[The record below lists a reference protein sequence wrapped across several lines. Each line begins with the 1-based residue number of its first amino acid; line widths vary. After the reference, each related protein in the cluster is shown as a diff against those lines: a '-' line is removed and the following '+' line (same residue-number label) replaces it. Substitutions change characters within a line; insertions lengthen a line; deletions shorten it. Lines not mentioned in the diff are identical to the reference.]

1 MSLDRVVVGGGH
13 FVQRG
18 GELVQQFVEKA
29 PDLARAFERGTERM
43 LFHSNVQHRIMNPS
57 VIHPKPDI
65 PIMLVADNESSAW
78 QDFMDKVVP
87 EHTREGLKEIALAY
101 GSAASGDIEG
111 ALEHGV
117 NATVEAA
124 QQFLDNLTT
133 WGTWASDNR

>member
-1 MSLDRVVVGGGH
+1 MSVERVVVGGGH
-13 FVQRG
+13 FIQRG
-18 GELVQQFVEKA
+18 TELVQQFAEKA
-29 PDLARAFERGTERM
+29 PDLSQAFQRGTERM
-43 LFHSNVQHRIMNPS
+43 LYYSNVQPRIVNPS
-57 VIHPKPDI
+57 IVVPRRDI
-65 PIMLVADNESSAW
+65 PIVLVNDSESSAW